1 MEYRLEQIKG
11 EKEYD
16 MNYATMSENA
26 LLRTIIEEE
35 LCSYEARFGKAVC
48 PRAKK
53 VFISKMIRL
62 AVILLLAVVLI
73 KIIGQRSIITL
84 ALSSLNLLYV
94 WGMILLIKFIKNRGL
109 STASGI
115 LPGSLNPVT
124 NYIMILA
131 KKNPDTKIKDIIYT
145 VCLNTGSGQAAF
157 LNGIPTQEQERR
169 KRGVAIGIS
178 VFLILGLLGIG
189 GYYFVPRASY
199 TELETGYMLKDF
211 KLGFSVEGE
220 VVIPDT
226 YNGRPVVAI
235 DEGAFRG
242 NPFMKTVELPDTIL
256 YIGGEAFKNCRRLE
270 SIRIPEGVMEL
281 RGNTFEGCSSLRY
294 VDLPESIVEIH
305 GECFL
310 NCKKLQGI
318 KLPPQITEIK
328 GNTFEGCSSL
338 QSLVIP
344 EGVTRIAAYA
354 FYGCSSLSEV
364 SIPSTVTSIGSSAFR
379 KCDRLNRIAVPEGVD
394 INERAFKESPTV
406 ITYFTP

>member
-1 MEYRLEQIKG
+1 
-11 EKEYD
+11 

-26 LLRTIIEEE
+26 LLRTIVEEE
-35 LCSYEARFGKAVC
+35 LCSYEARFGKAEC

-53 VFISKMIRL
+53 VFISKIIRL
-62 AVILLLAVVLI
+62 AVLLLLVIIFI
-73 KIIGQRSIITL
+73 KITGWAGIFVTVF
-84 ALSSLNLLYV
+84 SSFNLLYA
-94 WGMILLIKFIKNRGL
+94 WGIYLLIKFIKNRGL

-124 NYIMILA
+124 NYVMILA
-131 KKNPDTKIKDIIYT
+131 KKNPDIKIKDIIYA

-157 LNGIPTQEQERR
+157 LNGIPTLAQER
-169 KRGVAIGIS
+169 KKKGVAIGVS

-189 GYYFVPRASY
+189 GYYFVPRAIY
-199 TELETGYMLKDF
+199 TELDTGYMLKDF
-211 KLGFSVEGE
+211 KLGFSVDGE

-242 NPFMKTVELPDTIL
+242 NPFMRTVELPDTVL
-256 YIGGEAFKNCRRLE
+256 YIGGEAFKKCRRLE
-270 SIRIPEGVMEL
+270 SIRIPEGILEL

-318 KLPPQITEIK
+318 KLPPHITEIK

-338 QSLVIP
+338 QSIVIP
-344 EGVTRIAAYA
+344 EGVTRIAAHA

-379 KCDRLNRIAVPEGVD
+379 KCDRLKRIAVPEGVE